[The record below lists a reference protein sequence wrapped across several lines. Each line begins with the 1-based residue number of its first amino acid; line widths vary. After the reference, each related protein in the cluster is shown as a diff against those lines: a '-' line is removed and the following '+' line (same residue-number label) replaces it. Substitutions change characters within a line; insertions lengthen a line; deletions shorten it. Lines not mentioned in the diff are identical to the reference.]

1 MVEYFLG
8 PPVWQSC
15 KKRDALH
22 LTPPHNPAAASSD
35 VIEERAMNKMK
46 KMMIT
51 NDDNWRLCKTILFC
65 ANHASWSMQ
74 WQFSNILTF
83 RSCLTCCNGNVTV
96 ASIFRCADEIAPIIM
111 PTPTNLELATLL
123 AILKTVMNP
132 NYFMVSQPLVTL
144 TVLKTGQLLK
154 PITYCRRNHPPP
166 LPYPDR
172 SNPCLST
179 TVCNMGAYAYYHPAL
194 LLSNCHRVTRS
205 LPTTAII
212 SVSTI

>member
-1 MVEYFLG
+1 M
-8 PPVWQSC
+8 WQSC

-46 KMMIT
+46 KMMMIEDCVKQYFSVLT
-51 NDDNWRLCKTILFC
+51 TLLDQCNGNFPIL
-65 ANHASWSMQ
+65 
-74 WQFSNILTF
+74 LTF

-96 ASIFRCADEIAPIIM
+96 ASIFRFAGEIAPIIM
-111 PTPTNLELATLL
+111 PTPTNLRLVTSL

-154 PITYCRRNHPPP
+154 PITYCRRNHPPIT
-166 LPYPDR
+166 LP
-172 SNPCLST
+172 
-179 TVCNMGAYAYYHPAL
+179 
-194 LLSNCHRVTRS
+194 
-205 LPTTAII
+205 
-212 SVSTI
+212 